1 MLNLSSWLTF
11 LLISMSAAFS
21 PGPAVLMAVNTAGRL
36 SVRHAVF
43 SSLGNAVGLI
53 FLSLMVISGLSYAL
67 VEFDM
72 AFSLLKVL
80 GATYLIVLGLKQIY
94 KSFSQA
100 PLNTELN
107 SEISMTNG
115 RLGLFRQGLFV
126 ALSNPKAI
134 LFLSAVLPQ
143 FLSMKNVQFAQFSVL
158 MATFIACSFLS
169 HGFYI
174 YLSMLLGK
182 FLQAQLWID
191 RVNRIFGGLFVVVG
205 VSLLG
210 VDANMRH
217 SLSVY

>member
-53 FLSLMVISGLSYAL
+53 FLSLMVISGLSYVL

-72 AFSLLKVL
+72 AFGLLKIL
-80 GATYLIVLGLKQIY
+80 GAAYLIFLGLKQIY
-94 KSFSQA
+94 KSFSRV
-100 PLNTELN
+100 PLNADLN
-107 SEISMTNG
+107 SELSMEYG
-115 RLGLFRQGLFV
+115 RLGLFRQGLLV

-143 FLSMKNVQFAQFSVL
+143 FLSMKHVQFGQFCIL
-158 MATFIACSFLS
+158 MATFIFCSFLS

-174 YLSMLLGK
+174 YLSLLLGK
-182 FLQAQLWID
+182 VLQGQVWIV
-191 RVNRIFGGLFVVVG
+191 RVNRMFGALFVVVG

-210 VDANMRH
+210 VDATIRH
-217 SLSVY
+217 